1 MVTPEQHIAKRR
13 HQIMQEG
20 IDKPSA
26 STTHEDSWIR
36 DFIDRLAGAIRKIG
50 NNK

>member
-1 MVTPEQHIAKRR
+1 MVTPKELIAKHRR
-13 HQIMQEG
+13 QIMEDG